1 MGESVTFIL
10 LLLLLFFSACCL
22 TSSVVAF
29 VLIVGWPW
37 KSGKWKIFPSPRL
50 EALYM
55 SFLNFVLFLK
65 ILPYQN
71 KGKIYLEKRRK
82 LNLNIF
88 IHHLTR
94 EWDWTWGVQGEN
106 CRSSNS
112 LRASSPFSGAVRSHV
127 RAARERK
134 RECGER
140 GKKGLRPSRLASLTI
155 NGVLARR
162 LKGSRHWFSYLISF
176 LFAFFLGIT
185 RATGKIF
192 YFYFFFHF
200 CVSLFLF
207 VPFTT

>member
-106 CRSSNS
+106 CQSSNS
-112 LRASSPFSGAVRSHV
+112 LRASSPFRRVARSHL

-134 RECGER
+134 RECEER
-140 GKKGLRPSRLASLTI
+140 GKKDLRSSRLRRS
-155 NGVLARR
+155 LARSLVAR
-162 LKGSRHWFSYLISF
+162 FAHHKWRSCSRSNLQRVETMI
-176 LFAFFLGIT
+176 
-185 RATGKIF
+185 
-192 YFYFFFHF
+192 
-200 CVSLFLF
+200 
-207 VPFTT
+207 